1 MLTKYVYSIQ
11 NTVEFYKLLKSVKNK
26 ETAMAFKDKYW
37 KTGVESILQYKGTGY
52 KGEYPTFREMLE
64 ITTERYPENE
74 AFKAIVPKTV
84 TYTYSQALKK
94 IKEIAYYLIS
104 KGVRKGDK
112 IAVTGK
118 NSPEWA
124 LAYFA
129 ISFAGCTIIPL
140 DYSLHNE
147 DAEKILS
154 FGDAK
159 ILFIDGERINEVD
172 KEGKLFQEKISL
184 ESDSK
189 GYKFILDLNGP
200 ETELP
205 QLSCEDTAA
214 ILFTSGTT
222 GTPKGV
228 MLSFKNFMSSAL
240 SSMRLFNVYPEDVFY
255 AILPIHHAYTMTAV
269 LLETVI
275 NGSSVVFGKRLVT
288 PIMLKELKEGK
299 ITMLLA
305 VPMLFNKLLAG
316 LMAGVKKQ
324 GAFKEGLIHF
334 LMGFSGL
341 VKKVFGVNLGK
352 KIFGNMLLSKI
363 SLDKM
368 RLCICGGGPL
378 PASTFKQFNQLGIDF
393 VQGYGLTETSP
404 IININPI
411 EVYIEESV
419 GIPIPLVEEKIVDP
433 DEDGNGIIYV
443 RGPQVMQGYYKNSE
457 ATEEVLS
464 SDGWLN
470 TGDVGHIDDKGFLY
484 LTGRAKSIIVTE
496 GGKNVF
502 PEEIEDKFQL
512 YNEIEQC
519 CIIPYIISKERKSE
533 GIRMVIYPSEAYLK
547 QNGLDS
553 TVKHMESIVEE
564 VNKDLQS
571 YKKISMVT
579 VVDTPLPMTSTKKVK
594 RFEVVK
600 MFKDK

>member
-1 MLTKYVYSIQ
+1 
-11 NTVEFYKLLKSVKNK
+11 
-26 ETAMAFKDKYW
+26 MAFKDKYW
-37 KTGVESILQYKGTGY
+37 KTNVETFFSYQGKKYMGQW
-52 KGEYPTFREMLE
+52 PTFREMME
-64 ITTERYPENE
+64 ISEERFPDNE
-74 AFKAIVPKTV
+74 AFKAIVPKVV
-84 TYTYSQALKK
+84 TFTYKEALKK
-94 IKEIAYYLIS
+94 IREIAYYLIATGA
-104 KGVRKGDK
+104 KKGDH
-112 IAVTGK
+112 IAVIGK

-129 ISFAGCTIIPL
+129 ISFAGCIIVPL
-140 DYSLHNE
+140 DYSLHIE
-147 DAEKILS
+147 DMEKILA
-154 FGDAK
+154 FGDVDR
-159 ILFIDGERINEVD
+159 IFIDGEKIDEID
-172 KEGKLFQEKISL
+172 KEGKLFKEKISL
-184 ESDSK
+184 EPESK
-189 GYKFILDLNGP
+189 GYKYVLDLTGP

-205 QLSCEDTAA
+205 KLHAEDTAA
-214 ILFTSGTT
+214 MLFTSGTT

-228 MLSFKNFMSSAL
+228 MLSFSNFMSSTL
-240 SSMRLFNVYPEDVFY
+240 SSQRLFDVYPTDVFY

-269 LLETVI
+269 LLETVVS
-275 NGSSVVFGKRLVT
+275 GASCVFGKRLVT
-288 PIMLKELKEGK
+288 PIMLKELREGK

-316 LMAGVKKQ
+316 LMAGVHKQ
-324 GAFKEGLIHF
+324 GPFKENLIHF
-334 LMGFSGL
+334 LMGFSGFM
-341 VKKVFGVNLGK
+341 KKVFHVNLGK

-378 PASTFKQFNQLGIDF
+378 PPSTFKQFNQLGIDF

-419 GIPIPLVEEKIVDP
+419 GIPIPGVEEKIVSP

-443 RGPQVMQGYYKNSE
+443 RGPQVMKGYYKNDE

-470 TGDVGHIDDKGFLY
+470 TGDVGHIDSNGFLY

-512 YNEIEQC
+512 FNEIEQC
-519 CIIPYIISKERKSE
+519 CIIPYMINKEMKTE
-533 GIRMVIYPSEAYLK
+533 GIRMVIYPTEAYLK
-547 QNGLDS
+547 EHGMEETS
-553 TVKHMESIVEE
+553 RHMEEVVES
-564 VNKDLQS
+564 VNKGLQS
-571 YKKISMVT
+571 YKKITMVT
-579 VVDTPLPMTSTKKVK
+579 VVDQPLPMTSTKKVK

-600 MFKDK
+600 MFK

>member
-1 MLTKYVYSIQ
+1 
-11 NTVEFYKLLKSVKNK
+11 
-26 ETAMAFKDKYW
+26 MAFKDKYW
-37 KTGVESILQYKGTGY
+37 KTNVETFFSYQGKKYMGQW
-52 KGEYPTFREMLE
+52 PTFREMME
-64 ITTERYPENE
+64 ISEERFPDNE
-74 AFKAIVPKTV
+74 AFKAIVPKVV
-84 TYTYSQALKK
+84 TFTYKEALKK
-94 IKEIAYYLIS
+94 IREIAYYLVATGA
-104 KGVRKGDK
+104 KKGDH

-129 ISFAGCTIIPL
+129 ISFAGCVIVPL
-140 DYSLHNE
+140 DYSLHIE
-147 DAEKILS
+147 DMEKILA
-154 FGDAK
+154 FGDVDR
-159 ILFIDGERINEVD
+159 IFIDGEKIDEID
-172 KEGKLFQEKISL
+172 KEGKLFKEKISL
-184 ESDSK
+184 EPESK
-189 GYKFILDLNGP
+189 GYKYVLDLTGP

-205 QLSCEDTAA
+205 KLHAEDTAA
-214 ILFTSGTT
+214 MLFTSGTT

-228 MLSFKNFMSSAL
+228 MLSFSNFMSSTL
-240 SSMRLFNVYPEDVFY
+240 SSQRLFDVYPTDVFY

-269 LLETVI
+269 LLETVVS
-275 NGSSVVFGKRLVT
+275 GASCVFGKRLVT
-288 PIMLKELKEGK
+288 PIMLKELREGK

-316 LMAGVKKQ
+316 LMTGVHKQ
-324 GAFKEGLIHF
+324 GPFKENLIHF
-334 LMGFSGL
+334 LMGFSGFM
-341 VKKVFGVNLGK
+341 KKVFHVNLGK

-378 PASTFKQFNQLGIDF
+378 PPSTFKQFNQLGIDF

-419 GIPIPLVEEKIVDP
+419 GIPIPGVEEKIVSP

-443 RGPQVMQGYYKNSE
+443 RGPQVMKGYYKNDE

-470 TGDVGHIDDKGFLY
+470 TGDVGHIDSNGFLY

-512 YNEIEQC
+512 FNEIEQC
-519 CIIPYIISKERKSE
+519 CIIPYMINKEMKTE
-533 GIRMVIYPSEAYLK
+533 GIRMVIYPTEAYLK
-547 QNGLDS
+547 EHGMEETS
-553 TVKHMESIVEE
+553 RHMEEVVES

-571 YKKISMVT
+571 YKKITMVT
-579 VVDTPLPMTSTKKVK
+579 VVDQPLPMTSTKKVK

-600 MFKDK
+600 MFK

>member
-1 MLTKYVYSIQ
+1 
-11 NTVEFYKLLKSVKNK
+11 
-26 ETAMAFKDKYW
+26 MAFKDKYW
-37 KTGVESILQYKGTGY
+37 KTNVETFFSYQGKKYMGQW
-52 KGEYPTFREMLE
+52 PTFREMME
-64 ITTERYPENE
+64 ISEERFPDNE
-74 AFKAIVPKTV
+74 AFKAIVPKVV
-84 TYTYSQALKK
+84 TFTYKEALKK
-94 IKEIAYYLIS
+94 IREIAYYLIATGA
-104 KGVRKGDK
+104 KKGDH
-112 IAVTGK
+112 IAVIGK

-129 ISFAGCTIIPL
+129 ISFAGCIIVPL
-140 DYSLHNE
+140 DYSLHIE
-147 DAEKILS
+147 DMEKILA
-154 FGDAK
+154 FGDVDR
-159 ILFIDGERINEVD
+159 IFIDGEKIDEID
-172 KEGKLFQEKISL
+172 KEGKLFKEKISL
-184 ESDSK
+184 EPESK
-189 GYKFILDLNGP
+189 GHKYVLDLTGP

-205 QLSCEDTAA
+205 KLHAEDTAA
-214 ILFTSGTT
+214 MLFTSGTT

-228 MLSFKNFMSSAL
+228 MLSFSNFMSSTL
-240 SSMRLFNVYPEDVFY
+240 SSQRLFDVYPTDVFY

-269 LLETVI
+269 LLETVVS
-275 NGSSVVFGKRLVT
+275 GASCVFGKRLVT

-316 LMAGVKKQ
+316 LMAGVHKQ
-324 GAFKEGLIHF
+324 GPFKENLIHF
-334 LMGFSGL
+334 LMGFSGFM
-341 VKKVFGVNLGK
+341 KKVFHVNLGK

-378 PASTFKQFNQLGIDF
+378 PPSTFKQFNQLGIDF

-419 GIPIPLVEEKIVDP
+419 GIPIPGVEEKIVSP

-443 RGPQVMQGYYKNSE
+443 RGPQVMKGYYKNDE

-470 TGDVGHIDDKGFLY
+470 TGDVGHIDSNGFLY

-512 YNEIEQC
+512 FNEIEQC
-519 CIIPYIISKERKSE
+519 CIIPYMINKEMKTE
-533 GIRMVIYPSEAYLK
+533 GIRMVIYPTEAYLK
-547 QNGLDS
+547 EHGMEETS
-553 TVKHMESIVEE
+553 RHMEEVVES
-564 VNKDLQS
+564 VNKGLQS
-571 YKKISMVT
+571 YKKITMVT
-579 VVDTPLPMTSTKKVK
+579 VVDQPLPMTSTKKVK

-600 MFKDK
+600 MFK

>member
-1 MLTKYVYSIQ
+1 
-11 NTVEFYKLLKSVKNK
+11 
-26 ETAMAFKDKYW
+26 MAFKDKYW
-37 KTGVESILQYKGTGY
+37 KTNVETFFSYQGKKYMGQW
-52 KGEYPTFREMLE
+52 PTFREMME
-64 ITTERYPENE
+64 ISEERFPDNE
-74 AFKAIVPKTV
+74 AFKAIVPKVV
-84 TYTYSQALKK
+84 TFTYKEALKK
-94 IKEIAYYLIS
+94 IREIAYYLIAS
-104 KGVRKGDK
+104 GAKKGDH

-129 ISFAGCTIIPL
+129 ISFAGCIIVPL
-140 DYSLHNE
+140 DYSLHIE
-147 DAEKILS
+147 DMEKILA
-154 FGDAK
+154 FGDVDR
-159 ILFIDGERINEVD
+159 IFIDGEKIDEID
-172 KEGKLFQEKISL
+172 KEGKLFKEKISL
-184 ESDSK
+184 EPESK
-189 GYKFILDLNGP
+189 GHKYVLDLTGP

-205 QLSCEDTAA
+205 KLHAEDTAA

-228 MLSFKNFMSSAL
+228 MLSFSNFMSSTL
-240 SSMRLFNVYPEDVFY
+240 SSQRLFDVYPTDVFY

-275 NGSSVVFGKRLVT
+275 SGASCVFGKRLVT
-288 PIMLKELKEGK
+288 PIMLKELREGK

-316 LMAGVKKQ
+316 LMAGVHKQ
-324 GAFKEGLIHF
+324 GPFKENLIHF
-334 LMGFSGL
+334 LMGFSGFM
-341 VKKVFGVNLGK
+341 KKVFHVNLGK

-419 GIPIPLVEEKIVDP
+419 GIPIPGVEEKIVSP

-443 RGPQVMQGYYKNSE
+443 RGPQVMKGYYKNDE

-470 TGDVGHIDDKGFLY
+470 TGDVGHIDSNGFLY

-512 YNEIEQC
+512 FNEIEQC
-519 CIIPYIISKERKSE
+519 CIIPYMINKEMKTE
-533 GIRMVIYPSEAYLK
+533 GIRMVIYPTEAYLK
-547 QNGLDS
+547 EHGMEETS
-553 TVKHMESIVEE
+553 RHMEEVVES

-571 YKKISMVT
+571 YKKITMVT
-579 VVDTPLPMTSTKKVK
+579 VVDQPLPMTSTKKVK

-600 MFKDK
+600 MFK

>member
-1 MLTKYVYSIQ
+1 
-11 NTVEFYKLLKSVKNK
+11 
-26 ETAMAFKDKYW
+26 MAFKDKYW
-37 KTGVESILQYKGTGY
+37 KTNVETFFSYQGKKYMGQW
-52 KGEYPTFREMLE
+52 PTFREMME
-64 ITTERYPENE
+64 ISEERFPDNE
-74 AFKAIVPKTV
+74 AFKAIVPKVV
-84 TYTYSQALKK
+84 TFTYKEALKK
-94 IKEIAYYLIS
+94 IREIAYYLVATGA
-104 KGVRKGDK
+104 KKGDH

-129 ISFAGCTIIPL
+129 ISFAGCIIVPL
-140 DYSLHNE
+140 DYSLHIE
-147 DAEKILS
+147 DMEKILA
-154 FGDAK
+154 FGDVDR
-159 ILFIDGERINEVD
+159 IFIDGEKIDEID
-172 KEGKLFQEKISL
+172 KEGKLFKEKISL
-184 ESDSK
+184 EPESK
-189 GYKFILDLNGP
+189 GYKYVLDLTGP

-205 QLSCEDTAA
+205 KLHAEDTAA
-214 ILFTSGTT
+214 MLFTSGTT

-228 MLSFKNFMSSAL
+228 MLSFSNFMSSTL
-240 SSMRLFNVYPEDVFY
+240 SSQRLFDVYPTDVFY

-269 LLETVI
+269 LLETVVS
-275 NGSSVVFGKRLVT
+275 GASCVFGKRLVT
-288 PIMLKELKEGK
+288 PIMLKELREGK

-305 VPMLFNKLLAG
+305 G
-316 LMAGVKKQ
+316 LMSGVHKQ
-324 GAFKEGLIHF
+324 GPFKENLIHF
-334 LMGFSGL
+334 LMGFSGFM
-341 VKKVFGVNLGK
+341 KKVFHVNLGK

-378 PASTFKQFNQLGIDF
+378 PPSTFKQFNQLGIDF

-419 GIPIPLVEEKIVDP
+419 GIPIPGVEEKIVSP

-443 RGPQVMQGYYKNSE
+443 RGPQVMKGYYKNDE

-470 TGDVGHIDDKGFLY
+470 TGDVGHIDSNGFLY

-512 YNEIEQC
+512 FNEIEQC
-519 CIIPYIISKERKSE
+519 CIIPYMINKEMKTE
-533 GIRMVIYPSEAYLK
+533 GIRMVIYPTEAYLK
-547 QNGLDS
+547 EHGMEETS
-553 TVKHMESIVEE
+553 RHMEEVVES
-564 VNKDLQS
+564 VNKGLQS
-571 YKKISMVT
+571 YKKITMVT
-579 VVDTPLPMTSTKKVK
+579 VVDQPLPMTSTKKVK

-600 MFKDK
+600 MFK

>member
-1 MLTKYVYSIQ
+1 
-11 NTVEFYKLLKSVKNK
+11 
-26 ETAMAFKDKYW
+26 MAFKDKYW
-37 KTGVESILQYKGTGY
+37 KTNVETFFSYQGKKYMGQW
-52 KGEYPTFREMLE
+52 PTFREMME
-64 ITTERYPENE
+64 ISEERFPDNE
-74 AFKAIVPKTV
+74 AFKAIVPKVV
-84 TYTYSQALKK
+84 TFTYKEALKK
-94 IKEIAYYLIS
+94 IREIAYYLIATGA
-104 KGVRKGDK
+104 KKGDH

-129 ISFAGCTIIPL
+129 ISFAGCIIVPL
-140 DYSLHNE
+140 DYSLHIE
-147 DAEKILS
+147 DMEKILA
-154 FGDAK
+154 FGDVDR
-159 ILFIDGERINEVD
+159 IFIDGEKIDEID
-172 KEGKLFQEKISL
+172 KEGKLFKEKISL
-184 ESDSK
+184 EPESK
-189 GYKFILDLNGP
+189 GYKYVLDLTGP

-205 QLSCEDTAA
+205 KLHAEDTAA
-214 ILFTSGTT
+214 MLFTSGTT

-228 MLSFKNFMSSAL
+228 MLSFSNFMSSTL
-240 SSMRLFNVYPEDVFY
+240 SSQRLFDVYPTDVFY

-275 NGSSVVFGKRLVT
+275 SGASCVFGKRLVT
-288 PIMLKELKEGK
+288 PIMLKELREGK

-316 LMAGVKKQ
+316 LMAGVHKQ
-324 GAFKEGLIHF
+324 GPFKENLIHF
-334 LMGFSGL
+334 LMGFSGFM
-341 VKKVFGVNLGK
+341 KKVFHVNLGK

-378 PASTFKQFNQLGIDF
+378 PPSTFKQFNQLGIDF

-411 EVYIEESV
+411 EVYIEDSV
-419 GIPIPLVEEKIVDP
+419 GIPIPGVEEKIVSP

-443 RGPQVMQGYYKNSE
+443 RGPQVMKGYYKNDE

-470 TGDVGHIDDKGFLY
+470 TGDVGHIDSNGFLY

-512 YNEIEQC
+512 FNEIEQC
-519 CIIPYIISKERKSE
+519 CIIPYMINKEMKTE
-533 GIRMVIYPSEAYLK
+533 GIRMVIYPTEAYLK
-547 QNGLDS
+547 EHGMEETS
-553 TVKHMESIVEE
+553 RHMEEVVES
-564 VNKDLQS
+564 VNKGLQS
-571 YKKISMVT
+571 YKKITMVT
-579 VVDTPLPMTSTKKVK
+579 VVDQPLPMTSTKKVK

-600 MFKDK
+600 MFK

>member
-1 MLTKYVYSIQ
+1 
-11 NTVEFYKLLKSVKNK
+11 
-26 ETAMAFKDKYW
+26 MAFKDKYW
-37 KTGVESILQYKGTGY
+37 KTNVETFFSYQGKKYMGQW
-52 KGEYPTFREMLE
+52 PTFREMME
-64 ITTERYPENE
+64 ISEERFPDNE
-74 AFKAIVPKTV
+74 AFKAIVPKVV
-84 TYTYSQALKK
+84 TFTYKEALKK
-94 IKEIAYYLIS
+94 IREIAYYLVATGA
-104 KGVRKGDK
+104 KKGDH

-129 ISFAGCTIIPL
+129 ISFAGCIIVPL
-140 DYSLHNE
+140 DYSLHIE
-147 DAEKILS
+147 DMEKILA
-154 FGDAK
+154 FGDVDR
-159 ILFIDGERINEVD
+159 IFIDGEKIDEID
-172 KEGKLFQEKISL
+172 KEGKLFKEKISL
-184 ESDSK
+184 EPESK
-189 GYKFILDLNGP
+189 GYKYVLDLTGP

-205 QLSCEDTAA
+205 KLHAEDTAA

-228 MLSFKNFMSSAL
+228 MLSFSNFMSSTL
-240 SSMRLFNVYPEDVFY
+240 SSQRLFDVYPTDVFY

-275 NGSSVVFGKRLVT
+275 SGASCVFGKRLVT
-288 PIMLKELKEGK
+288 PIMLKELREGK

-316 LMAGVKKQ
+316 LMTGVHKQ
-324 GAFKEGLIHF
+324 GPFKENLIHF
-334 LMGFSGL
+334 LMGFSGFM
-341 VKKVFGVNLGK
+341 KKVFHVNLGK

-419 GIPIPLVEEKIVDP
+419 GIPIPGVEEKIVSP

-443 RGPQVMQGYYKNSE
+443 RGPQVMKGYYKNDE

-470 TGDVGHIDDKGFLY
+470 TGDVGHIDSNGFLY

-512 YNEIEQC
+512 FNEIEQC
-519 CIIPYIISKERKSE
+519 CIIPYMINKEMKTE
-533 GIRMVIYPSEAYLK
+533 GIRMVIYPTEAYLK
-547 QNGLDS
+547 EHGMEETS
-553 TVKHMESIVEE
+553 RHMEEVVES
-564 VNKDLQS
+564 VNKGLQS
-571 YKKISMVT
+571 YKKITMVT
-579 VVDTPLPMTSTKKVK
+579 VVDQPLPMTSTKKVK

-600 MFKDK
+600 MFK

>member
-1 MLTKYVYSIQ
+1 
-11 NTVEFYKLLKSVKNK
+11 
-26 ETAMAFKDKYW
+26 MAFKDKYW
-37 KTGVESILQYKGTGY
+37 KTNVETFFSYQGKKYMGQW
-52 KGEYPTFREMLE
+52 PTFREMME
-64 ITTERYPENE
+64 ISEERFPDNE
-74 AFKAIVPKTV
+74 AFKAIVPKVV
-84 TYTYSQALKK
+84 TFTYKEALKK
-94 IKEIAYYLIS
+94 IREIAYYLVATGA
-104 KGVRKGDK
+104 KKGDH

-129 ISFAGCTIIPL
+129 ISFAGCIIVPL
-140 DYSLHNE
+140 DYSLHLE
-147 DAEKILS
+147 DMEKILA
-154 FGDAK
+154 FGDVDR
-159 ILFIDGERINEVD
+159 IFIDGEKIDEID
-172 KEGKLFQEKISL
+172 KEGKLFKEKISL
-184 ESDSK
+184 EPESK
-189 GYKFILDLNGP
+189 GYKYVLDLTGP

-205 QLSCEDTAA
+205 KLHAEDTAA
-214 ILFTSGTT
+214 MLFTSGTT

-228 MLSFKNFMSSAL
+228 MLSFSNFMSSTL
-240 SSMRLFNVYPEDVFY
+240 SSQRLFDVYPTDVFY

-269 LLETVI
+269 LLETVVS
-275 NGSSVVFGKRLVT
+275 GASCVFGKRLVT

-316 LMAGVKKQ
+316 LMAGVHKQ
-324 GAFKEGLIHF
+324 GPFKENLIHF
-334 LMGFSGL
+334 LMGFSGFM
-341 VKKVFGVNLGK
+341 KKVFHVNLGK

-378 PASTFKQFNQLGIDF
+378 PPSTFKQFNQLGIDF

-419 GIPIPLVEEKIVDP
+419 GIPIPGVEEKIVSP

-443 RGPQVMQGYYKNSE
+443 RGPQVMKGYYKNDE

-470 TGDVGHIDDKGFLY
+470 TGDVGHIDSNGFLY

-512 YNEIEQC
+512 FNEIEQC
-519 CIIPYIISKERKSE
+519 CIIPYMINKEMKTE
-533 GIRMVIYPSEAYLK
+533 GIRMVIYPTEAYLK
-547 QNGLDS
+547 EHGMEETS
-553 TVKHMESIVEE
+553 RHMEEVVES
-564 VNKDLQS
+564 VNKGLQS
-571 YKKISMVT
+571 YKKITMVT
-579 VVDTPLPMTSTKKVK
+579 VVDQPLPMTSTKKVK

-600 MFKDK
+600 MFK

>member
-1 MLTKYVYSIQ
+1 
-11 NTVEFYKLLKSVKNK
+11 
-26 ETAMAFKDKYW
+26 MAFKDKYW
-37 KTGVESILQYKGTGY
+37 KTNVETFFSYQGKKYMGQW
-52 KGEYPTFREMLE
+52 PTFREMME
-64 ITTERYPENE
+64 ISEERFPDNE
-74 AFKAIVPKTV
+74 AFKAIVPKVV
-84 TYTYSQALKK
+84 TFTYKEALKK
-94 IKEIAYYLIS
+94 IREIAYYLVATGA
-104 KGVRKGDK
+104 KKGDH

-129 ISFAGCTIIPL
+129 ISFAGCIIVPL
-140 DYSLHNE
+140 DYSLHIE
-147 DAEKILS
+147 DMEKILA
-154 FGDAK
+154 FGDVDR
-159 ILFIDGERINEVD
+159 IFIDGEKIDEID
-172 KEGKLFQEKISL
+172 KEGKLFKEKISL
-184 ESDSK
+184 EPESK
-189 GYKFILDLNGP
+189 GYKYVLDLTGP

-205 QLSCEDTAA
+205 KLHAEDTAA
-214 ILFTSGTT
+214 MLFTSGTT

-228 MLSFKNFMSSAL
+228 MLSFSNFMSSTL
-240 SSMRLFNVYPEDVFY
+240 SSQRLFDVYPTDVFY

-275 NGSSVVFGKRLVT
+275 SGASCVFGKRLVT
-288 PIMLKELKEGK
+288 PIMLKELREGK
-299 ITMLLA
+299 ITMRLA

-316 LMAGVKKQ
+316 LMAGVHKQ
-324 GAFKEGLIHF
+324 GPFKENLIHF
-334 LMGFSGL
+334 LMGFSGFM
-341 VKKVFGVNLGK
+341 KKVFHVNLGK

-378 PASTFKQFNQLGIDF
+378 PPSTFKQFNQLGIDF

-419 GIPIPLVEEKIVDP
+419 GIPIPGVEEKIVSP

-443 RGPQVMQGYYKNSE
+443 RGPQVMKGYYKNDE

-470 TGDVGHIDDKGFLY
+470 TGDVGHIDSNGFLY

-512 YNEIEQC
+512 FNEIEQC
-519 CIIPYIISKERKSE
+519 CIIPYMINKEMKTE
-533 GIRMVIYPSEAYLK
+533 GIRMVIYPTEAYLK
-547 QNGLDS
+547 EHGMEETS
-553 TVKHMESIVEE
+553 RHMEEVVES
-564 VNKDLQS
+564 VNKGLQS
-571 YKKISMVT
+571 YKKITMVT
-579 VVDTPLPMTSTKKVK
+579 VVDQPLPMTSTKKVK

-600 MFKDK
+600 MFK

>member
-1 MLTKYVYSIQ
+1 
-11 NTVEFYKLLKSVKNK
+11 
-26 ETAMAFKDKYW
+26 MAFKDKYW
-37 KTGVESILQYKGTGY
+37 KTNVETFFSYQGKKYMGQW
-52 KGEYPTFREMLE
+52 PTFREMME
-64 ITTERYPENE
+64 ISEERFPDNE
-74 AFKAIVPKTV
+74 AFKAIVPKVV
-84 TYTYSQALKK
+84 TFTYKEALKK
-94 IKEIAYYLIS
+94 IREIAYYLVATGA
-104 KGVRKGDK
+104 KKGDH
-112 IAVTGK
+112 IAVIGK

-129 ISFAGCTIIPL
+129 ISFAGCIIVPL
-140 DYSLHNE
+140 DYSLHIE
-147 DAEKILS
+147 DMEKILA
-154 FGDAK
+154 FGDVDR
-159 ILFIDGERINEVD
+159 IFIDGEKIDEID
-172 KEGKLFQEKISL
+172 KEGKLFKEKISL
-184 ESDSK
+184 EPESK
-189 GYKFILDLNGP
+189 GYKYVLDLTGP

-205 QLSCEDTAA
+205 KLHAEDTAA
-214 ILFTSGTT
+214 MLFTSGTT

-228 MLSFKNFMSSAL
+228 MLSFSNFMSSTL
-240 SSMRLFNVYPEDVFY
+240 SSQRLFDVYPTDVFY

-275 NGSSVVFGKRLVT
+275 SGASCVFGKRLVT
-288 PIMLKELKEGK
+288 PIMLKELREGK

-316 LMAGVKKQ
+316 LMAGVHKQ
-324 GAFKEGLIHF
+324 GPFKENLIHF
-334 LMGFSGL
+334 LMGFSGFM
-341 VKKVFGVNLGK
+341 KKVFHVNLGK

-363 SLDKM
+363 SLDNM

-419 GIPIPLVEEKIVDP
+419 GIPIPGVEEKIVSP

-443 RGPQVMQGYYKNSE
+443 RGPQVMKGYYKNDE

-470 TGDVGHIDDKGFLY
+470 TGDVGHIDSNGFLY

-512 YNEIEQC
+512 FNEIEQC
-519 CIIPYIISKERKSE
+519 CIIPYMINKEMKTE
-533 GIRMVIYPSEAYLK
+533 GIRMVIYPTEAYLK
-547 QNGLDS
+547 EHGMEETS
-553 TVKHMESIVEE
+553 RHMEEVVES

-571 YKKISMVT
+571 YKKITMVT
-579 VVDTPLPMTSTKKVK
+579 VVDQPLPMTSTKKVK

-600 MFKDK
+600 MFK

>member
-1 MLTKYVYSIQ
+1 
-11 NTVEFYKLLKSVKNK
+11 
-26 ETAMAFKDKYW
+26 MAFKDKYW
-37 KTGVESILQYKGTGY
+37 KTNVETFFSYQGKKYMGQW
-52 KGEYPTFREMLE
+52 PTFREMME
-64 ITTERYPENE
+64 ISEERFPDNE
-74 AFKAIVPKTV
+74 AFKAIVPKVV
-84 TYTYSQALKK
+84 TFTYKEALKK
-94 IKEIAYYLIS
+94 IREIAYYLVATGA
-104 KGVRKGDK
+104 KKGDH

-129 ISFAGCTIIPL
+129 ISFAGCIIVPL
-140 DYSLHNE
+140 DYSLHIE
-147 DAEKILS
+147 DMEKILA
-154 FGDAK
+154 FGDVDR
-159 ILFIDGERINEVD
+159 IFIDGEKIDEID
-172 KEGKLFQEKISL
+172 KEGKLFKEKISL
-184 ESDSK
+184 EPESK
-189 GYKFILDLNGP
+189 GHKYVLDLTGP

-205 QLSCEDTAA
+205 KLHAEDTAA
-214 ILFTSGTT
+214 MLFTSGTT

-228 MLSFKNFMSSAL
+228 MLSFSHFMSSTL
-240 SSMRLFNVYPEDVFY
+240 SSQRLFDVYPTDVFY

-275 NGSSVVFGKRLVT
+275 SGASCVFGKRLVT
-288 PIMLKELKEGK
+288 PIMLKELREGK

-316 LMAGVKKQ
+316 LMAGVHKQ
-324 GAFKEGLIHF
+324 GPFKENLIHF
-334 LMGFSGL
+334 LMGFSGFM
-341 VKKVFGVNLGK
+341 KKVFHVNLGK

-378 PASTFKQFNQLGIDF
+378 PPSTFKQFNQLGIDF

-419 GIPIPLVEEKIVDP
+419 GIPIPGVEEKIVSP

-443 RGPQVMQGYYKNSE
+443 RGPQVMKGYYKNDE

-470 TGDVGHIDDKGFLY
+470 TGDVGHIDSNGFLY

-512 YNEIEQC
+512 FNEIEQC
-519 CIIPYIISKERKSE
+519 CIIPYMINKEMKTE
-533 GIRMVIYPSEAYLK
+533 GIRMVIYPTEAYLK
-547 QNGLDS
+547 EHGMEETS
-553 TVKHMESIVEE
+553 RHMEEVVES

-571 YKKISMVT
+571 YKKITMVT
-579 VVDTPLPMTSTKKVK
+579 VVDQPLPMTSTKKVK

-600 MFKDK
+600 MFK

>member
-1 MLTKYVYSIQ
+1 
-11 NTVEFYKLLKSVKNK
+11 
-26 ETAMAFKDKYW
+26 MAFKDKYW
-37 KTGVESILQYKGTGY
+37 KTNVETFFSYQGKKYMGQW
-52 KGEYPTFREMLE
+52 PTFREMME
-64 ITTERYPENE
+64 ISEERFPDNE
-74 AFKAIVPKTV
+74 AFKAIVPKVV
-84 TYTYSQALKK
+84 TFTYKEALKK
-94 IKEIAYYLIS
+94 IREIAYYLIAS
-104 KGVRKGDK
+104 GAKKGDH

-129 ISFAGCTIIPL
+129 ISFAGCIIVPL
-140 DYSLHNE
+140 DYSLHIE
-147 DAEKILS
+147 DMEKILA
-154 FGDAK
+154 FGDVDR
-159 ILFIDGERINEVD
+159 IFIDGEKIDEID
-172 KEGKLFQEKISL
+172 KEGKLFKEKISL
-184 ESDSK
+184 EPESK
-189 GYKFILDLNGP
+189 GYKYVLDLTGP

-205 QLSCEDTAA
+205 KLHAEDTAA
-214 ILFTSGTT
+214 MLFTSGTT

-228 MLSFKNFMSSAL
+228 MLSFSNFMSSTL
-240 SSMRLFNVYPEDVFY
+240 SSQRLFNVYPTDVFY

-269 LLETVI
+269 LLETVVS
-275 NGSSVVFGKRLVT
+275 GASCVFGKRLVT
-288 PIMLKELKEGK
+288 PIMLKELREGK

-316 LMAGVKKQ
+316 LMAGVHKQ
-324 GAFKEGLIHF
+324 GPFKENLIHF
-334 LMGFSGL
+334 LMGFSGFM
-341 VKKVFGVNLGK
+341 KKVFHVNLGK

-378 PASTFKQFNQLGIDF
+378 PPSTFKQFNQLGIDF

-419 GIPIPLVEEKIVDP
+419 GIPIPGVEEKIVSP

-443 RGPQVMQGYYKNSE
+443 RGPQVMKGYYKNDE

-470 TGDVGHIDDKGFLY
+470 TGDVGHIDSNGFLY

-512 YNEIEQC
+512 FNEIEQC
-519 CIIPYIISKERKSE
+519 CIIPYMINKEMKTE
-533 GIRMVIYPSEAYLK
+533 GIRMVIYPTEAYLK
-547 QNGLDS
+547 EHGMEETS
-553 TVKHMESIVEE
+553 RHMEEVVES
-564 VNKDLQS
+564 VNKGLQS
-571 YKKISMVT
+571 YKKITMVT
-579 VVDTPLPMTSTKKVK
+579 VVDQPLPMTSTKKVK

-600 MFKDK
+600 MFK

>member
-1 MLTKYVYSIQ
+1 
-11 NTVEFYKLLKSVKNK
+11 
-26 ETAMAFKDKYW
+26 MAFKDKYW
-37 KTGVESILQYKGTGY
+37 KTNVETFFSYQGKKYMGQW
-52 KGEYPTFREMLE
+52 PTFREMME
-64 ITTERYPENE
+64 ISEERFPDNE
-74 AFKAIVPKTV
+74 VFKAIVPKVV
-84 TYTYSQALKK
+84 TFTYKEALKK
-94 IKEIAYYLIS
+94 IREIAYYLIAS
-104 KGVRKGDK
+104 GAKKGDH

-129 ISFAGCTIIPL
+129 ISFAGCIIVPL
-140 DYSLHNE
+140 DYSLHIE
-147 DAEKILS
+147 DMEKILA
-154 FGDAK
+154 FGDVDR
-159 ILFIDGERINEVD
+159 IFIDGEKIDEID
-172 KEGKLFQEKISL
+172 KEGKLFKEKISL
-184 ESDSK
+184 EPESK
-189 GYKFILDLNGP
+189 GYKYVLDLTGP

-205 QLSCEDTAA
+205 KLHAEDTAA
-214 ILFTSGTT
+214 MLFTSGTT

-228 MLSFKNFMSSAL
+228 MLSFSNFMSSTL
-240 SSMRLFNVYPEDVFY
+240 SSQRLFDVYPTDVFY

-275 NGSSVVFGKRLVT
+275 SGASCVFGKRLVT
-288 PIMLKELKEGK
+288 PIMLKELREGK

-316 LMAGVKKQ
+316 LMAGVHKQ
-324 GAFKEGLIHF
+324 GPFKENLIHF
-334 LMGFSGL
+334 LMGFSGFM
-341 VKKVFGVNLGK
+341 KKVFHVNLGK

-378 PASTFKQFNQLGIDF
+378 PPSTFKQFNQLGIDF

-419 GIPIPLVEEKIVDP
+419 GIPIPGVEEKIVSP

-443 RGPQVMQGYYKNSE
+443 RGPQVMKGYYKNDE

-470 TGDVGHIDDKGFLY
+470 TGDVGHIDSNGFLY

-512 YNEIEQC
+512 FNEIEQC
-519 CIIPYIISKERKSE
+519 CIIPYMINKEMKTE
-533 GIRMVIYPSEAYLK
+533 GIRMVIYPTEAYLK
-547 QNGLDS
+547 EHGMEETS
-553 TVKHMESIVEE
+553 RHMEEVVES

-571 YKKISMVT
+571 YKKITMVT
-579 VVDTPLPMTSTKKVK
+579 VVDQPLPMTSTKKVK

-600 MFKDK
+600 MFK

>member
-1 MLTKYVYSIQ
+1 
-11 NTVEFYKLLKSVKNK
+11 
-26 ETAMAFKDKYW
+26 MAFKDKYW
-37 KTGVESILQYKGTGY
+37 KTNVETFFSYQGKKYMGQW
-52 KGEYPTFREMLE
+52 PTFREMME
-64 ITTERYPENE
+64 ISEERFPDNE
-74 AFKAIVPKTV
+74 AFKAIVPKVV
-84 TYTYSQALKK
+84 TFTYKEALKK
-94 IKEIAYYLIS
+94 IREIAYYLVATGA
-104 KGVRKGDK
+104 KKGDH

-129 ISFAGCTIIPL
+129 ISFAGCIIVPL
-140 DYSLHNE
+140 DYSLHIE
-147 DAEKILS
+147 DMEKILA
-154 FGDAK
+154 FGDVDR
-159 ILFIDGERINEVD
+159 IFIDGEKIDEID
-172 KEGKLFQEKISL
+172 KEGKLFKEKISL
-184 ESDSK
+184 EPESK
-189 GYKFILDLNGP
+189 GYKYVLDLTGP

-205 QLSCEDTAA
+205 KLHAEDTAA
-214 ILFTSGTT
+214 MLFTSGTT

-228 MLSFKNFMSSAL
+228 MLSFSNFMSSTL
-240 SSMRLFNVYPEDVFY
+240 SSQRLFDVYPTDVFY

-275 NGSSVVFGKRLVT
+275 SGASCVFGKRLVT
-288 PIMLKELKEGK
+288 PIMLKELREGK

-316 LMAGVKKQ
+316 LMAGVHKQ
-324 GAFKEGLIHF
+324 GPFKENLIHF
-334 LMGFSGL
+334 LMGFSGFI
-341 VKKVFGVNLGK
+341 KKVFHVNLGK

-419 GIPIPLVEEKIVDP
+419 GIPIPGVEEKIVSP

-443 RGPQVMQGYYKNSE
+443 RGPQVMKGYYKNDE

-470 TGDVGHIDDKGFLY
+470 TGDVGHIDSNGFLY

-512 YNEIEQC
+512 FNEIEQC
-519 CIIPYIISKERKSE
+519 CIIPYMINKEMKTE
-533 GIRMVIYPSEAYLK
+533 GIRMVIYPTEAYLK
-547 QNGLDS
+547 EHGMEETS
-553 TVKHMESIVEE
+553 RHMEEVVES

-571 YKKISMVT
+571 YKKITMVT
-579 VVDTPLPMTSTKKVK
+579 VVDQPLPMTSTKKVK

-600 MFKDK
+600 MFK